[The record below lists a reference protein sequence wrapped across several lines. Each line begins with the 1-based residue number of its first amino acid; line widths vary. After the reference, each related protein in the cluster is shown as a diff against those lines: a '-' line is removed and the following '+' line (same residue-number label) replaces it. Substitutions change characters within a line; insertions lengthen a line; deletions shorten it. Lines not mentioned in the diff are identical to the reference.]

1 MNEDR
6 EVLPEIP
13 GLYGDQKEKYGNF
26 ELKII
31 YKSISEKEMSKLI
44 KIFRYHLS
52 GPIPGSTSTRNVS
65 ETYMPPMV
73 QNSKFL
79 HIDRAI

>member
-44 KIFRYHLS
+44 KISLPPLGANPRFKINKKCFRNIHAPH
-52 GPIPGSTSTRNVS
+52 GAKFKIST
-65 ETYMPPMV
+65 Y
-73 QNSKFL
+73 
-79 HIDRAI
+79 